1 MASLEEIK
9 DLIHK
14 EIAPFNAKIA
24 HFQTTLNEL
33 DNSVKFLSAKYD
45 KLVTQSQSSNEKQ
58 RKVEANLEAFK
69 KNLISV
75 EEELDDFAQYL
86 RRDCVEISGIP
97 ATENLRCEDIVTS
110 LGQEMGLELDD
121 SDISIAH
128 PLPTFSDVKDDKV
141 IVKFTRRE
149 TRNEFYSKRKSV
161 AGRKASTFDSFK
173 EHDLAG
179 AEKMVYIGESLT
191 PFRKKL
197 FGAVNKIKKKL
208 EWKFIWTNNGRIY
221 LKQSDSSRSYTFVS
235 GSDLNNFETKMKLPV
250 TDTSKFKSN
259 NKAKLKN
266 RNT

>member
-1 MASLEEIK
+1 
-9 DLIHK
+9 
-14 EIAPFNAKIA
+14 
-24 HFQTTLNEL
+24 
-33 DNSVKFLSAKYD
+33 
-45 KLVTQSQSSNEKQ
+45 
-58 RKVEANLEAFK
+58 
-69 KNLISV
+69 
-75 EEELDDFAQYL
+75 
-86 RRDCVEISGIP
+86 
-97 ATENLRCEDIVTS
+97 
-110 LGQEMGLELDD
+110 MGLELDD

-149 TRNEFYSKRKSV
+149 TRNEFYSKWKSV

-179 AEKMVYIGESLT
+179 AEKKVYIGESLT
-191 PFRKKL
+191 PFRK

-221 LKQSDSSRSYTFVS
+221 LKQSDSSCSYTFVS
-235 GSDLNNFETKMKLPV
+235 GSDLNNFETKMKLPE

>member
-1 MASLEEIK
+1 MILLNTYAVMAWKYREYQRPRTL
-9 DLIHK
+9 D
-14 EIAPFNAKIA
+14 AKISSLHLA
-24 HFQTTLNEL
+24 QKWVWSSTTQT
-33 DNSVKFLSAKYD
+33 S
-45 KLVTQSQSSNEKQ
+45 
-58 RKVEANLEAFK
+58 
-69 KNLISV
+69 
-75 EEELDDFAQYL
+75 
-86 RRDCVEISGIP
+86 
-97 ATENLRCEDIVTS
+97 
-110 LGQEMGLELDD
+110 
-121 SDISIAH
+121 ISIAH

-141 IVKFTRRE
+141 IVKFIRRE

-179 AEKMVYIGESLT
+179 AEKKVYIGESLT

-221 LKQSDSSRSYTFVS
+221 LKQSDSSRSYTFDS

-266 RNT
+266 RNTSCSSIY